1 MNFIK
6 KILCGLL
13 LIFGTCMPN
22 MAFALD
28 IDAISELDISGLVPI
43 VLDSFMFVAQGT
55 YEYFVGSGGGLVYLL
70 VLGFFIFFVISY
82 LIKLYIPKFWLS
94 TFGFKSG
101 DSVESVGG
109 MKIAENLLKPAL
121 RAIIALTIL
130 LQLRP
135 EFIAKFTINPF
146 LHFGAIYTEEII
158 NLSSDMGVP
167 EDKKINCSEKITT
180 NGWLD
185 QESCEYLTQPVR
197 ILAHANNAIVKRG
210 FRYLASGL
218 GSLRT
223 LFIHDGGQGFM
234 GIITGL
240 LLISTFVA
248 CNVFMSL
255 LIIQA
260 IFNFGMALI
269 LYPFS
274 VAAWVAHKN
283 DSWFDIWPAFSGI
296 INALKQTIITMIAC
310 AFILCVNLAL
320 VRAIFQW
327 NNSAFVAAAGGIAY
341 SNLPPTGAGSS
352 GFGGHS
358 MVWLSCIL
366 TFFLM
371 NKIFEITREKLNN
384 YVGKDADNLYK
395 SVKTD
400 AKTVWGEIKSGY
412 KTIKNVR
419 KAVGK

>member
-1 MNFIK
+1 
-6 KILCGLL
+6 
-13 LIFGTCMPN
+13 
-22 MAFALD
+22 
-28 IDAISELDISGLVPI
+28 
-43 VLDSFMFVAQGT
+43 
-55 YEYFVGSGGGLVYLL
+55 
-70 VLGFFIFFVISY
+70 
-82 LIKLYIPKFWLS
+82 
-94 TFGFKSG
+94 
-101 DSVESVGG
+101 
-109 MKIAENLLKPAL
+109 
-121 RAIIALTIL
+121 
-130 LQLRP
+130 
-135 EFIAKFTINPF
+135 
-146 LHFGAIYTEEII
+146 
-158 NLSSDMGVP
+158 
-167 EDKKINCSEKITT
+167 
-180 NGWLD
+180 
-185 QESCEYLTQPVR
+185 
-197 ILAHANNAIVKRG
+197 
-210 FRYLASGL
+210 
-218 GSLRT
+218 
-223 LFIHDGGQGFM
+223 M

-240 LLISTFVA
+240 LLIATFVA

-296 INALKQTIITMIAC
+296 INALKQTIVTMIAC
-310 AFILCVNLAL
+310 AFILCINLAL

-327 NNSAFVAAAGGIAY
+327 NNSAFVAAAGGVAY

-371 NKIFEITREKLNN
+371 NRIFEITREKLIS